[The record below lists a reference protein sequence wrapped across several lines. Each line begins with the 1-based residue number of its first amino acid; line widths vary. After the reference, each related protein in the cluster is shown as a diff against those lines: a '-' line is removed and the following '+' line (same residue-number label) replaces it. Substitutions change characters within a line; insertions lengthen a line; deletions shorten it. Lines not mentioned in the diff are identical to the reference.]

1 MPTSLCPNYA
11 YRCHVDTCHADAC
24 QARIRD
30 RTSPKVFFPTIAS
43 EASPLLSSKDR
54 RGSVLRAVLK
64 NGQRPACRVGVEVPH
79 CLAVETVNGLAAS
92 CAFASGANGATSN
105 ALRAWSEMLALWNAM
120 SSLLIRKTSKLLV
133 QNRRGAGFFG
143 SHLYAVLSF
152 DTVEKSSWPRNS
164 KCFN

>member
-1 MPTSLCPNYA
+1 
-11 YRCHVDTCHADAC
+11 
-24 QARIRD
+24 
-30 RTSPKVFFPTIAS
+30 
-43 EASPLLSSKDR
+43 
-54 RGSVLRAVLK
+54 
-64 NGQRPACRVGVEVPH
+64 
-79 CLAVETVNGLAAS
+79 
-92 CAFASGANGATSN
+92 
-105 ALRAWSEMLALWNAM
+105 MLALWNAM